1 MHTPSF
7 MKPDRFLDI
16 FLSYCI
22 SPFPVFGN
30 EHGTFLLTSP
40 FASLICFTCAGRPS
54 LMLESPTEF
63 SLDRLCLTTGF
74 TCARIVALFSH
85 CASLSSLSPA
95 ASLIA
100 GRSLGMLA
108 EPALEER
115 ECDPRCRR
123 VDNRFSLTFDVVD
136 FADAFDELRK
146 REKRFF
152 SWDVFG

>member
-1 MHTPSF
+1 
-7 MKPDRFLDI
+7 
-16 FLSYCI
+16 
-22 SPFPVFGN
+22 
-30 EHGTFLLTSP
+30 
-40 FASLICFTCAGRPS
+40 
-54 LMLESPTEF
+54 
-63 SLDRLCLTTGF
+63 
-74 TCARIVALFSH
+74 
-85 CASLSSLSPA
+85 
-95 ASLIA
+95 
-100 GRSLGMLA
+100 MLA